1 MYFDD
6 LTVQD
11 LGSMKESAQHFIT
24 SLATQ
29 MGSPFQPEKHQAMQ
43 SQSDFLGLVHDVS
56 QCHLGQPVWFW
67 ARDRLLT
74 SSD

>member
-56 QCHLGQPVWFW
+56 QCYRECILVNLYGFGRVTGF
-67 ARDRLLT
+67 
-74 SSD
+74 